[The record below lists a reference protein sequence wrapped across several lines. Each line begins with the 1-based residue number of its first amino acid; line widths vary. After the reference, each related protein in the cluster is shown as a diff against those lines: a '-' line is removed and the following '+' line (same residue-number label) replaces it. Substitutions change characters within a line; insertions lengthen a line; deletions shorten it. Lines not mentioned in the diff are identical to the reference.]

1 MFQHQGSHL
10 LLDNLLP
17 FSKMRFAII
26 RTYPGEVKVLQQGL
40 SSGGNG
46 LLWKAQ
52 DERGEDPA
60 WNVWNKSDVEK
71 WKWKTQEILEDGRA
85 WKMSQ
90 TLKVNVRKWKPIK
103 RNKREDGKLS
113 KLTWENFLFRIQTYQ
128 GERMDLAGRLMGRN
142 RSWALLG
149 DKEYG
154 TLVQW
159 YQKDTIFNSV
169 TKLNLSKC
177 WIKNCGWPKCGS
189 MRYRY

>member
-17 FSKMRFAII
+17 FSKMCFI

-90 TLKVNVRKWKPIK
+90 TLKVRVETYQEEKERRWQTIKVDVRGIFCLGSKPIK
-103 RNKREDGKLS
+103 ARGWIWPDDWWVGTGPGRYWEIRNMEHLS
-113 KLTWENFLFRIQTYQ
+113 NDIKRIQFSIQ
-128 GERMDLAGRLMGRN
+128 
-142 RSWALLG
+142 S
-149 DKEYG
+149 
-154 TLVQW
+154 Q
-159 YQKDTIFNSV
+159 
-169 TKLNLSKC
+169 NLIC
-177 WIKNCGWPKCGS
+177 PNVG
-189 MRYRY
+189 